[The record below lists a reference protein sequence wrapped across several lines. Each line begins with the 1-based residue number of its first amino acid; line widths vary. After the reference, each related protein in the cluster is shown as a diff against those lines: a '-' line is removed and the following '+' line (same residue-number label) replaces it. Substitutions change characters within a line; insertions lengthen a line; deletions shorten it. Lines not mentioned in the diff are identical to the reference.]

1 MNFGDN
7 LLKLYAP
14 LMAEALKLCKKNPKD
29 KTTSTDKANA
39 QDLVSTTMLKC
50 LKNEDKFQEGTNL
63 YAWAV
68 TVLRNQNK
76 DLIRK
81 KSPDIVDP
89 DTLINHPE
97 AEKQNISMT
106 SGGSDPVLKLSIERC
121 LDGLTEIRRTVLILN
136 GQGQTARE
144 ISELLGF
151 PINTALS
158 HLARAK
164 KAFGA
169 CIDPEGNYA

>member
-14 LMAEALKLCKKNPKD
+14 LMATALKLCKKDPKD
-29 KTTSTDKANA
+29 KTTRTDKANA
-39 QDLVSTTMLKC
+39 EDLVQAAMLKC
-50 LKNEDKFQEGTNL
+50 LENQEKFKEGTNL

-68 TVLRNQNK
+68 TILKNHRI
-76 DLIRK
+76 DMMRK
-81 KSPDIVDP
+81 KTPDFVDP
-89 DTLINHPE
+89 ETLKEHPE
-97 AEKQNISMT
+97 TPEEYPDKKEKDSI
-106 SGGSDPVLKLSIERC
+106 LKLSIQRC
-121 LDGLTEIRRTVLILN
+121 LDSLNETRRSVLILN
-136 GQGQTARE
+136 AQGQTARE